1 MPILRTSGLWWCLI
15 LSLHVGQP
23 SATFAQYEGAL
34 APPEVLRVGFE
45 SITAEQA
52 SEWLNV
58 LAGPTF
64 EGRGTGQPGHVKA
77 AHWVAGK
84 AAEFGLEA
92 MGEGETYF
100 QMLPM
105 NRLFVDEEASK
116 ISGPNNLAIGFKGA
130 IGLDRFANEPEVTG
144 QLVFIAL
151 AGKEAVLPEDLEL
164 RDKIV
169 ILQTDALGREGQTAS
184 AIARKRPAAL
194 LRVSDTTPTSTPQLQ
209 RPAGRQ
215 RGGGGMAGVISLQ
228 AAGQLVEAAGGEA
241 NWLELPSE
249 NTLVA
254 HGTETSIT
262 IEMRGREQLTAVPN
276 VLAWQPGSDPELAHE
291 YLVIGAHLD
300 HLGKRG
306 DGVYPGA
313 DDNGSGSTALLN
325 IARAMA
331 LNPIKPKRSVLF
343 MWFAAEEMGLL
354 GSAHYVASP
363 VLPLEHMICMLNI
376 DMVGRNEEKANEL
389 ASDNENSLHLVGS
402 QKGDQTLHQVILEA
416 NKHINFSFEFDEEGV
431 FGRSD
436 QINFFKQGT
445 SVAFLFGGFHPDYH
459 RTTDDTSKINFRKIA
474 SAARLFYLVAY
485 SAAEHGHFPVP
496 AAPEEAAVGSEE

>member
-15 LSLHVGQP
+15 LSMHFGQP
-23 SATFAQYEGAL
+23 PATFAQYEGAL
-34 APPEVLRVGFE
+34 APPETLRVGFE
-45 SITAEQA
+45 SISAKQSE
-52 SEWLNV
+52 EWLNV
-58 LAGPTF
+58 LAGPIF

-105 NRLFVDEEASK
+105 NRLFVDEAASK
-116 ISGPNNLAIGFKGA
+116 ISGPNELSIGFKGA
-130 IGLDRFANEPEVTG
+130 VGLDRFANEPEVAG
-144 QLVFIAL
+144 QLVLITL
-151 AGKEAVLPEDLEL
+151 AGKDAVLPDDLEL

-169 ILQTDALGREGQTAS
+169 ILLTDEMGREGRTVG

-194 LRVSDTTPTSTPQLQ
+194 LRVSEATPTSTPQLL
-209 RPAGRQ
+209 RPGGRQ
-215 RGGGGMAGVISLQ
+215 RGGGGMSGTIAPP
-228 AAGQLVEAAGGEA
+228 AARELVEAVGGEA
-241 NWLELPSE
+241 NWLDLPAE

-254 HGTETSIT
+254 HETEMSIT

-300 HLGKRG
+300 HLGRRG
-306 DGVYPGA
+306 DEVYPGA

-325 IARAMA
+325 IAQAIA
-331 LNPIKPKRSVLF
+331 LNPVKPKRSILF

-354 GSAHYVASP
+354 GSAHYVANP

-389 ASDNENSLHLVGS
+389 ASDNEDTLHLVGS
-402 QKGDQTLHQVILEA
+402 QKGDQTLHQVILDA
-416 NKHINFSFEFDEEGV
+416 NQHINFIFEFDEEGV

-459 RTTDDTSKINFRKIA
+459 RTTDETSKINYRKIA

-496 AAPEEAAVGSEE
+496 AAPEEAAVSSEG